1 VRHVPVKLLRIA
13 AETAS
18 SRISKNKALEE
29 VESLLKIEELKLSY
43 DDYIAPMVSWAVE
56 DSERIAREL
65 GVLRVVPKGGYIMGL
80 FRGEKKKGKPGHA
93 GLIVEQ
99 YNAKSGIVSI
109 RLYNLTKSYNVPID
123 LMNRYG
129 VDIYKIYYRDLVNP
143 FSCRTYNILLSKR
156 GAMKT

>member
-1 VRHVPVKLLRIA
+1 MPVKLLRIA